1 MDFKEALSVFF
12 GLTERTRKSNMDDL
26 TKQLK
31 DAYARVKELQETLY
45 TLKNSTSSDSD
56 VNNFVIKAT
65 QVNYPFLS
73 LDIINSVPPVTMR
86 VAVGNTSFFYSDTFD
101 GHEDPLMVYADAP
114 IHNYSLEVSRTLG
127 LVNLTKHTEP
137 PFYWNGYDISEDHNF
152 TTDNP
157 YGHPHANGS
166 QDRESV
172 QATGN
177 TLCFGNNRGVPD
189 LLKSASTI
197 TDVGMLM
204 RKLYYWLTEI
214 FLGSVY
220 HNNVSPIR
228 IASGEVFDEMV
239 EVSDFIFNDYRTI
252 IPGVRDYFKAHAE
265 DLASDYI
272 SSVAEPMQKLLNKLL
287 EFFAQKPRLLGRC
300 FSNMHDFVGSGK
312 LIPSRV
318 MCLYQ
323 FITACVL
330 IDTVGLHTL
339 SPAVVNAIGSDL
351 FYLPS
356 AWYAHKYTFA
366 SERVEQLCYPKY
378 FLHYFDGFKY
388 AVDGGY

>member
-12 GLTERTRKSNMDDL
+12 GLTERTRKSSIDDVF
-26 TKQLK
+26 KQLK

-45 TLKNSTSSDSD
+45 TLRNSNTSDSD
-56 VNNFVIKAT
+56 VNTFVAKAT
-65 QVNYPFLS
+65 KVNYPFLT

-86 VAVGNTSFFYSDTFD
+86 VTVGNTSFFYSDTFD

-127 LVNLTKHTEP
+127 LVNLTKHTELP
-137 PFYWNGYDISEDHNF
+137 LYWNGYHISDDHNF
-152 TTDNP
+152 TTNNP
-157 YGHPHANGS
+157 YGHPHASGS
-166 QDRESV
+166 QDHEIV

-177 TLCFGNNRGVPD
+177 RLCFGDNRGVPD

-197 TDVGMLM
+197 TDVGMLI

-220 HNNVSPIR
+220 HNQVSPIR
-228 IASGEVFDEMV
+228 IASSEVFDEMV
-239 EVSDFIFNDYRTI
+239 ELSDFIFDDYRTI
-252 IPGVRDYFKAHAE
+252 IPGVRDYFKEHAANLE
-265 DLASDYI
+265 PGYI
-272 SSVAEPMQKLLNKLL
+272 NNVEEPMQKLLNKLL

-300 FSNMHDFVGSGK
+300 FSNMHDFVGSGR

-318 MCLYQ
+318 VCLYQ

-339 SPAVVNAIGSDL
+339 SPAVVNAIGSDM

-356 AWYAHKYTFA
+356 AWFAHKYAFS
-366 SERVEQLCYPKY
+366 SERVERLYYPKY